1 MIDFGDWMPDQP
13 SMNAGV
19 SRLENGAPAARGFR
33 SVNSPVQVT
42 DADRLFSAYTFNG
55 FNVPGGT
62 VSMDRIRGL
71 ISTVA
76 VSSGTLSSNI
86 FVGTETALYKLDV
99 TSNRFSPW
107 NYDAATA
114 PAQQDPTY
122 SGVKQ
127 WQFAEFATTGGARYV
142 YAAGGPGQILQR
154 FPSNGSAAPTDV
166 SGAPNATHVAAI
178 SRFLV
183 CGNTSGSEAQIVWSE
198 IDAAENWG
206 SSNQAGNQVLAD
218 TDEVTGIVGGESGLI
233 LTRKGLYRMNY
244 VGPPLVFTFERV
256 ANRGCDFAGSVASL
270 SSDQVFFLSEDGF
283 QFYNA
288 GRVQNISSERIT
300 RFFFSDFDRSRSAD
314 LSCVSDP
321 TSDQIIWSYASKT
334 ASGTNDTLLFY
345 NYVLDKWGIA
355 RTPHD
360 FVGFSRQVGKTL
372 EQLDDPNTTV
382 TFAGSVSAQSALNLA
397 QNGASNLTSLDD
409 MTVSLDSARF
419 AGGSSFLTLAVTRGG
434 ACTLNELAGSVLPL
448 TVETGEFEA
457 APGHFVLV
465 NGLMPHI
472 DAADATIKGAV
483 GARNRQTDEL
493 RFGEL
498 ATVNATNYIPSRK
511 SGRYFRG
518 KFTATGNWSHAY
530 GFQVDAKPQGRR

>member
-13 SMNAGV
+13 SMTAGV
-19 SRLENGAPAARGFR
+19 TRLENGAPAARGFR
-33 SVNSPVQVT
+33 SVRSPVQVT
-42 DADRLFSAYTFNG
+42 DPDLLVSAYDN
-55 FNVPGGT
+55 GGT
-62 VSMDRIRGL
+62 PVLGATTSMPRVRGL
-71 ISTVA
+71 VSTVA
-76 VSSGTLSSNI
+76 VNSGVLSSQI
-86 FVGTETALYKLDV
+86 YVGTETQLLKLDA
-99 TSNRFSPW
+99 TTNRFSPW
-107 NYDAATA
+107 NYHATTP
-114 PAQQDPTY
+114 PAQADPTY
-122 SGVKQ
+122 SGIKR
-127 WQFAEFATTGGARYV
+127 WQFAEFATTGGARFV
-142 YAAGGPGQILQR
+142 YAAGGPGQILQK
-154 FPSNGSAAPTDV
+154 FPSNGSAAPSDV
-166 SGAPNATHVAAI
+166 SGAPNATHVAAV

-198 IDAAENWG
+198 IDAADNWT
-206 SSNQAGNQVLAD
+206 SSNQSGNQVLAD

-233 LTRKGLYRMNY
+233 LSRRGIYRMQY

-300 RFFFSDFDRSRSAD
+300 RFFFNDFDRTAAAD

-334 ASGTNDTLLFY
+334 SSGTNDTLLFY

-355 RTPHD
+355 RTAHD
-360 FVGFSRQVGKTL
+360 AIGFSRQVGKSL
-372 EQLDDPNTTV
+372 EQLDDPINTITS
-382 TFAGSVSAQSALNLA
+382 TGSGAAKAAANLA
-397 QNGASNLTSLDD
+397 ANGSTTTSLDD

-419 AGGSSFLTLAVTRGG
+419 AGGSSFLTLAVTRTDG
-434 ACTLNELAGSVLPL
+434 CTLNELAGDVLPL
-448 TVETGEFEA
+448 TIETGEFEA
-457 APGHFVLV
+457 APGKFVLV

-472 DAADATIKGAV
+472 DAAAATISGAV
-483 GARNRQTDEL
+483 GARSRQTDEM

-498 ATVNATNYIPSRK
+498 SAVNDSNYIPARK

-518 KFTATGNWSHAY
+518 KFTATGNWAHAF
-530 GFQVDAKPQGRR
+530 GFSVDAKPQGRR

>member
-13 SMNAGV
+13 SMTAGV
-19 SRLENGAPAARGFR
+19 TRLENGAPAARGFR
-33 SVNSPVQVT
+33 SVKSPVQVT
-42 DADRLFSAYTFNG
+42 DPDRLVSAYDD
-55 FNVPGGT
+55 GGST
-62 VSMDRIRGL
+62 VAGTIEAMPRIRG
-71 ISTVA
+71 IMSTVA
-76 VSSGTLSSNI
+76 INSGTLSSNI
-86 FVGTETALYKLDV
+86 FVGTETALFKLDV
-99 TSNRFSPW
+99 TTNQFSPW
-107 NYDAATA
+107 NYDAATP
-114 PAQQDPTY
+114 PAQTDPVY

-127 WQFAEFATTGGARYV
+127 WRFAEFATTGGTRSV
-142 YAAGGPGQILQR
+142 YAAGGPGQILQK
-154 FPSNGSAAPTDV
+154 FASNGSSAPTDV
-166 SGAPNATHVAAI
+166 TGAPNATHVAAV

-183 CGNTSGSEAQIVWSE
+183 CGNTSGSEAQVVWSE
-198 IDAAENWG
+198 IDAADNWTN
-206 SSNQAGNQVLAD
+206 SNQGGSQILAD

-233 LTRKGLYRMNY
+233 LSRKGLYRMQY

-300 RFFFSDFDRSRSAD
+300 RFFFNDFDRTAAAD

-360 FVGFSRQVGKTL
+360 HIGFARQVGKTL
-372 EQLDDPNTTV
+372 EQLDDPTNVV
-382 TFAGSVSAQSALNLA
+382 TFEGSVANRVLLNQLSR
-397 QNGASNLTSLDD
+397 GSNATSLDD

-419 AGGSSFLTLAVTRGG
+419 EGGSSFLTLAVTRAAG
-434 ACTLNELAGSVLPL
+434 CTLNELQGDVLPL
-448 TVETGEFEA
+448 TIETGEFEA
-457 APGHFVLV
+457 APGKYVLV

-472 DAADATIKGAV
+472 DAADATVKASI
-483 GARNRQTDEL
+483 GARARQLDAM

-498 ATVNATNYIPSRK
+498 SQVNSTNYISARK
-511 SGRYFRG
+511 SGRYFRA
-518 KFTATGNWSHAY
+518 KFEATGNWSHAF
-530 GFQVDAKPQGRR
+530 GFAVDAKQQGRR